1 MLIMFIPVRFR
12 LLTIFAGVVL
22 PLCLYICLQMSA
34 LYKLNNDITT
44 VEQEVYGFNI
54 LKQYIKYTV
63 NVMNNLKSGNNVIKP
78 FDFNSIK
85 SDMEAISFSEKEF
98 RELEKLYIKPNITGE
113 EYSRKRQYMVTA
125 IATKSGLL
133 YDPDAVRYLC
143 IATILNNVASLRISM
158 QHHSIAF
165 STSNNLSATTLATMQ
180 DAFGIIITYL
190 KTCVE
195 IDEGVKSILEPI
207 AKDFEKIQKSLEA
220 TTALDFPKAF
230 DKAMIDVGTLNLKL
244 VKFVEDRLL
253 DSLTSFKSDKQAD
266 IYKAIISAILMIIA
280 YLLSVMFF
288 LSRPLSRLMT
298 NIKSIENDNNYR
310 IQTKDTSEFGRIS
323 KSFNALLDLFFHN
336 MDIKNNENLAIA
348 DKMNQ
353 EQAAL
358 AESFRHDLASVITAA
373 NDGDLS
379 NRLTLD
385 GKPEHQQLVY
395 KDLNTFMENLQGIIS
410 EFNNLFSEMASGNFT
425 RNIHA
430 NYNGVFNELKDNANT
445 TVDKLKDTISTI
457 LTTAK
462 ELEYASQNMADTSSK
477 LSSQSENQACSLE
490 ETAAGMEEFSATVI
504 QNTDNSLNVASLAK
518 SSKDAVLKG
527 AGVTQNAKKAMDEI
541 SVSAQAIMQIIDV
554 IDDITFQ
561 TNLLALNASIE
572 AARAGEAGK
581 GFAVVAEEVRNLAKN
596 SGSSSN
602 QIKQLITV
610 SNGHVKEGVVLV
622 DNTAKTFEE
631 IIKFVDQVSELVESI
646 ARSSQEQSIGVESI
660 NIAMSKLDQGTQ
672 ENAALA
678 QESRALADSL
688 HMEASRL
695 IENMNQFKI

>member
-1 MLIMFIPVRFR
+1 
-12 LLTIFAGVVL
+12 
-22 PLCLYICLQMSA
+22 
-34 LYKLNNDITT
+34 
-44 VEQEVYGFNI
+44 
-54 LKQYIKYTV
+54 
-63 NVMNNLKSGNNVIKP
+63 
-78 FDFNSIK
+78 
-85 SDMEAISFSEKEF
+85 
-98 RELEKLYIKPNITGE
+98 
-113 EYSRKRQYMVTA
+113 
-125 IATKSGLL
+125 
-133 YDPDAVRYLC
+133 
-143 IATILNNVASLRISM
+143 
-158 QHHSIAF
+158 
-165 STSNNLSATTLATMQ
+165 
-180 DAFGIIITYL
+180 
-190 KTCVE
+190 
-195 IDEGVKSILEPI
+195 
-207 AKDFEKIQKSLEA
+207 
-220 TTALDFPKAF
+220 
-230 DKAMIDVGTLNLKL
+230 
-244 VKFVEDRLL
+244 
-253 DSLTSFKSDKQAD
+253 
-266 IYKAIISAILMIIA
+266 
-280 YLLSVMFF
+280 
-288 LSRPLSRLMT
+288 MT

-504 QNTDNSLNVASLAK
+504 QNTDNSINVASLAK